1 MTLKPYRNDLIKG
14 AMAANDITTK
24 KLSEI
29 TGLSTDTLTRIRN
42 GEVNITL
49 TNLIAVAG
57 VLNLSMQEIFTPRQE
72 VEEAVL
78 ATG

>member
-14 AMAANDITTK
+14 AMAANDITAK
-24 KLSEI
+24 KLAEA

-57 VLNLSMQEIFTPRQE
+57 ALGLSMQELFTPKQE
-72 VEEAVL
+72 LEEA
-78 ATG
+78 A

>member
-1 MTLKPYRNDLIKG
+1 MTLRPYRNDLIKG
-14 AMAANDITTK
+14 AMAANDITAK
-24 KLSEI
+24 KLAKA

-57 VLNLSMQEIFTPRQE
+57 ALGLSMQELFTPKQE
-72 VEEAVL
+72 LEEA
-78 ATG
+78 A

>member
-14 AMAANDITTK
+14 AMAANDITAK
-24 KLSEI
+24 KLAEATS
-29 TGLSTDTLTRIRN
+29 LSTDTLARIRN

-57 VLNLSMQEIFTPRQE
+57 ALGLSMQELFTPKQE
-72 VEEAVL
+72 LEKA
-78 ATG
+78 A